1 MGILATILLVC
12 AAGALAFFY
21 LGVWST
27 VRHTSLPIPTL
38 ADEAAYPPISL
49 LKPIKGTEEALE
61 QNLRSFFEQ
70 DYPAPF
76 ELVFASCEDG
86 DPGIA
91 LARRVA
97 RDYPNVPVTFVRSD
111 VSFGLNPKVA
121 NLKGAMDAAQYDLV
135 LQSDANVRAR
145 PTYVRDIVGELVSH
159 DASLLSS
166 MVVGVGEK
174 TVTAAMENLQLGAM
188 IAPATCTALHVAG
201 VTCVIGKSML
211 LRRSELEAL
220 GGLELVRDIL
230 CEDFILGETYRA
242 AGKRL
247 VLSSHTVEN
256 VNEVLSLEAFL
267 ARHSRWL
274 KMRVVIHLGSFVA
287 DIFANPVFLSAAA
300 VLASDFDRRALA
312 GFGLAVV
319 LKGVG
324 DAFLVRVCRGTAM
337 PVRFLL
343 IAPFKDLLMG
353 FVWFYSAF
361 SRSVTWRGKKLRFG
375 KGSQLRQDDGT
386 LPVRV
391 ARRLFSGEQ
400 PR

>member
-1 MGILATILLVC
+1 MGTLAIILLLC
-12 AAGALAFFY
+12 AAGAVGLFL

-27 VRHTSLPIPTL
+27 VRHTSLPTPTIE
-38 ADEAAYPPISL
+38 DDAYPPISL
-49 LKPIKGTEEALE
+49 LKPIKGTEESLE

-97 RDYPNVPVTFVRSD
+97 RDYPHVPVAFVRSD
-111 VSFGLNPKVA
+111 SSFGLNPKVA
-121 NLKGAMDAAQYDLV
+121 NLKGALDAATHDLV

-145 PTYVRDIVGELVSH
+145 PTYVRDIVGELVSQ

-166 MVVGVGEK
+166 MVVGVGER

-188 IAPATCTALHVAG
+188 IAPGTCTALHVAG

-256 VNEVLSLEAFL
+256 VNEELSLEAFL
-267 ARHSRWL
+267 GRHSRWL
-274 KMRVVIHLGSFVA
+274 KMRAVIHVGSFFA
-287 DIFANPVFLSAAA
+287 DMFANPIFLSLMA
-300 VLASDFDRRALA
+300 VLASDFDRRAIAALVLA
-312 GFGLAVV
+312 TIIKVS
-319 LKGVG
+319 G
-324 DAFLVRVCRGTAM
+324 DAFLVRVCRGTPM
-337 PVRFLL
+337 PARFLVV
-343 IAPFKDLLMG
+343 APFKDVLMG
-353 FVWFYSAF
+353 FVWFYSGV
-361 SRSVTWRGKKLRFG
+361 SRSVTWRGVKLRFG
-375 KGSQLRQDDGT
+375 KNSQLRQDDGT

-391 ARRLFSGEQ
+391 ARRLFSGDDA
-400 PR
+400 R